1 MELIDHAFNEHIKSG
16 LDKEDILSL
25 MEHYGLITKFSPN
38 EKPRYFVPAQLTSPP
53 AELCEKKPSDCD
65 PCLLYVNF
73 TEGFVPHGLFTQL
86 LSRCIVWCSES
97 GFPEEPQLHDCGAKF
112 RIGNPAIYSLV
123 LICRKR
129 SIKVLLTE
137 IKLSSGSSYTASK
150 ELKPWE
156 VRVFLQKTLAR
167 LSELPWLR
175 SLQYEWCVACTVCEC
190 AKHKSVSCHHDEC
203 LHLRKVDFS
212 KTPIIVCENNLKD
225 DVAIRVAGFDR
236 WLQDSKGSEVN
247 VLSSF

>member
-25 MEHYGLITKFSPN
+25 MEHYGLIAKFSPN
-38 EKPRYFVPAQLTSPP
+38 EKPRYFVPAQLTSTP

-73 TEGFVPHGLFTQL
+73 TEGFVPYGLFSQL

-97 GFPEEPQLHDCGAKF
+97 GFPEEPKLHDCGAKF

-137 IKLSSGSSYTASK
+137 IKLSSGSSHTASK

-156 VRVFLQKTLAR
+156 VRVFLQKTLAS

-175 SLQYEWCVACTVCEC
+175 SLQYDWCVACTVCEC
-190 AKHKSVSCHHDEC
+190 AKHKISLLPS
-203 LHLRKVDFS
+203 
-212 KTPIIVCENNLKD
+212 
-225 DVAIRVAGFDR
+225 
-236 WLQDSKGSEVN
+236 
-247 VLSSF
+247 